1 MSTLVQRW
9 GLGAELSFSVGS
21 AVQNMR
27 RAGLGVRELQ
37 ADFGRLKDGLS
48 GTVAAAGQLALGLA
62 PIGALTSLFGAQS
75 SKLAAD
81 LEANQLTMRVL
92 LGSVEKSEDLI
103 ARVRKNA
110 AETPFEVGDLIEG
123 SKRLLRLTGD
133 NVDAN
138 MELLGVVETMTALNP
153 TKNIVDAVEGVLDA
167 TSGGG
172 FERLKEFGLSFRSE
186 DFAAAGRPGGKAWA
200 DAVTTAIAEEMK
212 KKTRGENLVAA
223 LAETFQGRAS
233 TLTDSINAVLTE
245 IGIELNRGLKVQ
257 IIGATDAINELAPLV
272 SESFRE
278 LFGELGTFAQDQIG
292 PVVADIRALWDG
304 LGEDGQKGVIKAVIA
319 FEVFATAVTT
329 VGGVLGFVGFMLSGV
344 IALFTNLWAVGG
356 ALFGLLSSGWTMALP
371 GLAAFGAGLGTIA
384 AKVLG
389 VFLSFAGGIPIVGG
403 LIDLVLG
410 AGVLLFGVFG
420 PVTAAVVGII
430 ALFALFSGTLDD
442 LISGIWYGL
451 APAFESAW
459 ASISGPLSDLW
470 VSVQALWDSFTTGSD
485 RTAGALFN
493 IGAGLG
499 WAIGLVVRL
508 AATIAGVLISAI
520 GLIFDVI
527 GPLFGALRGVF
538 DLLLGVVGG
547 TYSVGDAFNGLVG
560 VIVSATLAIA
570 NGVIQI
576 VAWVVQQTVGLL
588 ADLVGLIPGGSAIA
602 DGLRS
607 VSDAVGGF
615 RSDFGAQIGAQI
627 AGVNTAGNR
636 QAEAEVDAAA
646 LTSDRLGESPVD
658 VTIETYPTSTVE
670 IDGKEVARSQG
681 KQAAKAGERGTGPKL
696 PAEQRGRV
704 LRNGLEITPLATSE
718 VL

>member
-1 MSTLVQRW
+1 MTLVQRW
-9 GLGAELSFSVGS
+9 GLGAELTFGVGS
-21 AVQNMR
+21 AIQNMR
-27 RAGLGVRELQ
+27 RAGVGVRELQ
-37 ADFGRLKDGLS
+37 ADFGRLREGVG

-75 SKLAAD
+75 SKLASD

-153 TKNIVDAVEGVLDA
+153 TKNIVDAVEGMLDA

-172 FERLKEFGLSFRSE
+172 FERLKEFGLSFRAE

-200 DAVTTAIAEEMK
+200 DAVTAAIAEEMK

-245 IGIELNRGLKVQ
+245 IGIELNKGLKVQ
-257 IIGATDAINELAPLV
+257 IIGMTDVINELAPLV

-278 LFGELGTFAQDQIG
+278 LFGELGTVAQDQIG

-319 FEVFATAVTT
+319 FGVFATAVTT
-329 VGGVLGFVGFMLSGV
+329 IGGVLGFAGFMLSGV
-344 IALFTNLWAVGG
+344 ISLFSNLWLVGS
-356 ALFGLLSSGWTMALP
+356 ALFGMLSTGWAMALP
-371 GLAAFGAGLGTIA
+371 GLAAFGAGLGTVA
-384 AKVLG
+384 AEVLG
-389 VFLSFAGGIPIVGG
+389 VFLSFAGGIPVVGG
-403 LIDLVLG
+403 LVDLILG

-420 PVTAAVVGII
+420 PVTAAVVGVI
-430 ALFALFSGTLDD
+430 ALFALLSGTLDD
-442 LISGIWYGL
+442 LIAGVWYGL

-459 ASISGPLSDLW
+459 ASISVPLGELW
-470 VSVQALWDSFTTGSD
+470 TSLQGLWASFTTGSD
-485 RTAGALFN
+485 KTGAALFN
-493 IGAGLG
+493 IGATLG

-508 AATIAGVLISAI
+508 AGVIAGVLISAI
-520 GLIFDVI
+520 GLIFDVL

-538 DLLLGVVGG
+538 DLILGVVGG
-547 TYSVGDAFNGLVG
+547 TYTVGDAFNGLVG
-560 VIVSATLAIA
+560 VIVTATMALA

-576 VAWVVQQTVGLL
+576 VAWVVEQTVGLL
-588 ADLVGLIPGGSAIA
+588 ADLVGLIPGGSGIA
-602 DGLRS
+602 EGLRS
-607 VSDAVGGF
+607 VSEGVGSF
-615 RSDFGAQIGAQI
+615 RSDFGAQISGEI
-627 AGVNTAGNR
+627 AKVNTAGNR
-636 QAEAEVDAAA
+636 QAEAGVDAAA
-646 LTSDRLGESPVD
+646 LTSDQLAQSPID
-658 VTIETYPTSTVE
+658 VTVQTFPTSTVE

-681 KQAAKAGERGTGPKL
+681 KQAAKAGERGTGAKL

-704 LRNGLEITPLATSE
+704 LRNGLEITPLGVSE